1 FTNGALKAC
10 CGGGG
15 PYNYNPLVDC
25 ADSTSTTCA
34 QPETYANWDGLHLTE
49 AAYQVIFKSL
59 FKGTYTTPQFNS
71 VCPTLNVQATD
82 ASAIPLRHDKI
93 FSFGDSIADTGNL
106 LHSGALTNPVIGKL
120 PYGET
125 FFHHATGRCS
135 NGRLIIDFIAEEYGV
150 PYLPS
155 YLPVDG
161 TLKSKAK
168 HGINFAV
175 AGATALDSKFFY
187 DQGIGK
193 ALWSNDS
200 ISTQLDWFKEL
211 KSTMCTTKKDCDS
224 YFKKSLF
231 VMGEIGGNDYNYA
244 FFVGGTFKQLKRMVP
259 LVVGTIISATSM
271 VIEEGAKDVVVP
283 GNFPVGCWAAYLT
296 MFGTQN
302 KSAYDGNGCLK
313 AHNAFSKYHNAQLKL
328 GLEQLR
334 QKYPQARIMYA
345 DYYGA
350 AKALFHTPGHLGE
363 LSLLRLNGGLIACCG
378 GGGSYNFNF
387 TARCGHEGSKACK
400 DPSTYAN
407 WDGLH
412 LTETAY
418 SHIATG
424 LLKGTFTSPP
434 I

>member
-25 ADSTSTTCA
+25 ADPTSTTCA

-49 AAYQVIFKSL
+49 TAYQVIFK
-59 FKGTYTTPQFNS
+59 
-71 VCPTLNVQATD
+71 
-82 ASAIPLRHDKI
+82 IPFRYDKI
-93 FSFGDSIADTGNL
+93 FSFGDSIADTGNF

-135 NGRLIIDFIAEEYGV
+135 NGRLIIDFIG
-150 PYLPS
+150 
-155 YLPVDG
+155 
-161 TLKSKAK
+161 
-168 HGINFAV
+168 
-175 AGATALDSKFFY
+175 
-187 DQGIGK
+187 
-193 ALWSNDS
+193 
-200 ISTQLDWFKEL
+200 
-211 KSTMCTTKKDCDS
+211 
-224 YFKKSLF
+224 
-231 VMGEIGGNDYNYA
+231 
-244 FFVGGTFKQLKRMVP
+244 
-259 LVVGTIISATSM
+259 
-271 VIEEGAKDVVVP
+271 
-283 GNFPVGCWAAYLT
+283 
-296 MFGTQN
+296 
-302 KSAYDGNGCLK
+302 
-313 AHNAFSKYHNAQLKL
+313 
-328 GLEQLR
+328 
-334 QKYPQARIMYA
+334 
-345 DYYGA
+345 
-350 AKALFHTPGHLGE
+350 
-363 LSLLRLNGGLIACCG
+363 LNGGLIACCG